1 MTFIAGVVIG
11 LHVVGWGGIWLAAGP
26 DHPALAGLATLA
38 YSFGLRHAFDADHI
52 AAIDNTTRRL
62 ITSVRKPLAAG
73 LWFSLGHST
82 IVLLMTAA
90 IALFT
95 QTTAEALPRLHA
107 VGQTVGTAISGAFL
121 YVIALLNL
129 VVLVDVWRV
138 FRALRAGRIGVEA
151 VDARLRTG
159 GAVSRWCGGLF
170 RLVERPWHLYFVGAL
185 FGLGFDT
192 ATEIGLLTMAVVAAS
207 QTTPVAAVL
216 CLPIVFAAGMT
227 LLDSANG
234 VVMCR
239 AYGWAFINP
248 SGKVVY
254 NLVMTGVSVLIALV
268 IGTFELFSVLFGI
281 D

>member
-1 MTFIAGVVIG
+1 MTVVAGVVFV
-11 LHVVGWGGIWLAAGP
+11 LHVVGWCGIWLLAGP
-26 DHPALAGLATLA
+26 DHPTLVGLATLA

-62 ITSVRKPLAAG
+62 ITSHHQPLSVG

-82 IVLLMTAA
+82 IVLVMTAA
-90 IALFT
+90 LALFT
-95 QTTAEALPRLHA
+95 EASSDAMPRLRE
-107 VGQTVGTAISGAFL
+107 VGQTLGTTISGVFL

-129 VVLVDVWRV
+129 AVLIDLLRI
-138 FRALRAGRIGVEA
+138 FRSMRAGRIEGEA
-151 VDARLRTG
+151 ADARLRTG
-159 GAVSRWCGGLF
+159 GPVSRWCGGLF

-192 ATEIGLLTMAVVAAS
+192 ATEIGLLTMAAIAAS
-207 QTTPVAAVL
+207 QTMPLTAVL
-216 CLPIVFAAGMT
+216 CLPVVFAAGMT

-248 SGKVVY
+248 SRKVAY